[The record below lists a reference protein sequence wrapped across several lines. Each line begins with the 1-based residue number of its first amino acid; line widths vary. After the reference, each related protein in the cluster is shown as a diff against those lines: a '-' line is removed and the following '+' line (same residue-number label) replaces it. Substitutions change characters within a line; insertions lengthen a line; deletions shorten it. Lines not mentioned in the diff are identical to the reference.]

1 MKGNRDMFVYNLD
14 ICNNYNEINPSA
26 SLWDRTSY
34 SSKAKA
40 MKRVESI
47 LNEDIDHTFTVTRS
61 SKNFVFYYDD
71 EGNSIVIERNVV
83 F

>member
-1 MKGNRDMFVYNLD
+1 MFVYNLD
-14 ICNNYNEINPSA
+14 ICNDYNERNPSA
-26 SLWDRTSY
+26 NLWDRTSY

-40 MKRVESI
+40 MKRVEGI
-47 LNEDIDHTFTVTRS
+47 LYEDAHNTFKLTQAS
-61 SKNFVFYYDD
+61 NHFVFYYDD

>member
-1 MKGNRDMFVYNLD
+1 MFVYNLD
-14 ICNNYNEINPSA
+14 ICNNYNERNREA
-26 SLWDRTSY
+26 NLWDRTSY

-47 LNEDIDHTFTVTRS
+47 LKEDVDHTFTVTRS
-61 SKNFVFYYDD
+61 SNHFVFYYDD
-71 EGNSIVIERNVV
+71 KGNSIVIERNVV

>member
-1 MKGNRDMFVYNLD
+1 MFVYNLD
-14 ICNNYNEINPSA
+14 ICNDYNERNPSA
-26 SLWDRTSY
+26 NLWDRTSY

-40 MKRVESI
+40 IKRVESI
-47 LNEDIDHTFTVTRS
+47 LYEDAQNTFKMTRKC
-61 SKNFVFYYDD
+61 KNFVFYYDD